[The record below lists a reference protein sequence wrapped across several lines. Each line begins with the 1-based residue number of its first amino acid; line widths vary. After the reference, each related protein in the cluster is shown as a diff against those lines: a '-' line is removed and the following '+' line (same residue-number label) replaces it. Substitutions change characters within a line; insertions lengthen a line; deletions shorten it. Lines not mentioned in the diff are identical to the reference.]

1 MATTEVTWEAF
12 EEQVERAPLTPA
24 QMAWRRFR
32 RHRMAMVGVALL
44 AGVLIFV
51 TVGPLFFSEADAN
64 RTDLSLKLQPPSRA
78 HPFGTDLTGRD
89 VLARTIY
96 GGQISIIIGILAVIV
111 ALFVG
116 VTVGAVS
123 GYYGGTTDALL
134 MRLTEAMLTIPSIFL
149 LIVLSKILGG
159 KIPTFDLL
167 GRSFSGSVVVII
179 GVIGVTGWMYLAR
192 VVRSSFLSLKELEYV
207 TASRC
212 IGTRDF
218 HIIFG
223 DILPNTVAPITVA
236 ATLGVAS
243 SILSEAYV
251 SYLGLGVQPPTA
263 TWGNMLD
270 QAYSHLESEP
280 WMWFFPGM
288 LILLTVLGINFVG
301 DGLRDA
307 LDPRAL
313 AETD

>member
-44 AGVLIFV
+44 VGVLIFV

-134 MRLTEAMLTIPSIFL
+134 MRLTEAMLTIPKIFL